1 MDRMLRRLEALLI
14 VCDANES
21 FLISGTGDVI
31 SPDDGVLA
39 IGSGGNFA
47 LSAARALV
55 QNTELEPKEI
65 IERAMKITADI
76 CIYTNHNLVLEELT

>member
-1 MDRMLRRLEALLI
+1 M
-14 VCDANES
+14 
-21 FLISGTGDVI
+21 I

-55 QNTELEPKEI
+55 QNTDLDPKEI
-65 IERAMKITADI
+65 IIKAMHITADI
-76 CIYTNHNLVLEELT
+76 CIYTNHNLVIEEL